1 MKPKEQIKSIE
12 ETFPEGYEG
21 GEIKI
26 EIQYSEIK
34 ISHYQVKNGGF
45 KIKTIKYSLKCPSHF
60 AIRITSFAAPHLWK
74 KRQN

>member
-26 EIQYSEIK
+26 EI
-34 ISHYQVKNGGF
+34 N
-45 KIKTIKYSLKCPSHF
+45 KIKQYEKKLIETIWFIIQAKSHF
-60 AIRITSFAAPHLWK
+60 ILKHLK
-74 KRQN
+74 Q